1 MAEGNNPF
9 AAAVTTDADDTQN
22 PADDT
27 AADNQPD
34 DSAED
39 DQQQDRSGDDLDAMK
54 SALKKANAEA
64 AKFRKQLEAIADKDK
79 TELQRATERAEKAER
94 AAEAAAT
101 KALRLEVA
109 TSKGLSPALAARL
122 QGATQEELEADA
134 DELLKITGA
143 SPTTS
148 RRDPDQGRRDVSSP
162 NDSADMSRWIR
173 NAVKR

>member
-1 MAEGNNPF
+1 MAEGTNPF
-9 AAAVTTDADDTQN
+9 AAAIQKDDDGPEDQ
-22 PADDT
+22 
-27 AADNQPD
+27 AADSTTENET
-34 DSAED
+34 ED
-39 DQQQDRSGDDLDAMK
+39 GDEGTEQARQGGDDLDAMK

-94 AAEAAAT
+94 DAEIAAS

-122 QGATQEELEADA
+122 QGASRDELEADA
-134 DELLKITGA
+134 DELLKLTGA

-148 RRDPDQGRRDVSSP
+148 RRDPDQGRRDASSP
-162 NDSADMSRWIR
+162 TDSTDMNRWMR